1 MSEIDDDPA
10 YRGACQMIGEMAL
23 ALAVEG
29 VVQNKLEMLSRFRAK
44 LRHSHRWPHSYRA
57 SLKLAIKLLEYPDYE
72 MEGICGNV
80 LK

>member
-44 LRHSHRWPHSYRA
+44 
-57 SLKLAIKLLEYPDYE
+57 
-72 MEGICGNV
+72 
-80 LK
+80 